1 MRSDVASP
9 AQLVWKMFAK
19 CIENGTNCTQ
29 ERFCRKEHYLGI
41 GIVRILSDASGPS
54 RNKLPRVS
62 TQRCHARSRTQH
74 SCNERQFEHVSGDDF

>member
-9 AQLVWKMFAK
+9 AQLVWKMIAK

-62 TQRCHARSRTQH
+62 TQRCRARSRTQH